1 LSPNSQLAKP
11 SQLCRSS
18 RLRLELRSGT
28 MISST
33 ALRGQTTSVSSVHS
47 KVFISANKYAGLK
60 ATFCSCFVY
69 GKLAH
74 RMRDPTL
81 TDYNRFN
88 VDVRPAFF
96 PILGST
102 NTLPVLDL
110 PILRHWICV
119 SFTTDFPSNFPACR
133 C

>member
-1 LSPNSQLAKP
+1 
-11 SQLCRSS
+11 
-18 RLRLELRSGT
+18 

-102 NTLPVLDL
+102 DTLPVLDL

-133 C
+133 Y